1 MQLKL
6 AVTKFYI
13 YKEKL
18 LNNLS
23 EILKNILQ
31 LLKGRQFGICFIIRT
46 RVGFKIIEISSYS
59 FAI

>member
-23 EILKNILQ
+23 KILKNILQ

-46 RVGFKIIEISSYS
+46 RVGFKIIEISSYP

>member
-23 EILKNILQ
+23 KILKNILQ